1 MPTIMHRENKVSQH
15 GRRTTLQIAM
25 ALALLPFGPAA
36 LAVSAGQP
44 APTIGLQTLDGKSV
58 GSRDLKNKWVVLEWT
73 NPGCPF
79 VQKHYQSG
87 NMQATQPAALKAGFT
102 WVQINSTN
110 PSHQDYKLPK
120 DMAAWNSQMNAQLSL
135 ATLDPNGATGKA
147 FGAKTTPQMV
157 IINPQ
162 GNVVYN
168 GAIDSIRSASQ
179 ADISRATNYVL
190 KAMSEIKAGKPVSEP
205 ETTPYGCSIKY

>member
-1 MPTIMHRENKVSQH
+1 MHRRNESPQTS
-15 GRRTTLQIAM
+15 RRTTLRIVL
-25 ALALLPFGPAA
+25 ALSLLPFGQAA

-44 APTIGLQTLDGKSV
+44 APSIALQTLDGKPV
-58 GSRDLKNKWVVLEWT
+58 GSADLKNKWLVLEWT

-79 VQKHYQSG
+79 VQKHYQAG
-87 NMQATQPAALKAGFT
+87 NMQATQAAALKAGFT

-110 PSHQDYKLPK
+110 PSHQDYKEPN
-120 DMAAWNSQMNAQLSL
+120 DMAAWNSQMKAQVSL
-135 ATLDPNGATGKA
+135 ASLDPNGVTGKA

-162 GNVVYN
+162 GTVVYN

-179 ADISRATNYVL
+179 ADIAKATNYVL
-190 KAMSEIKAGKPVSEP
+190 KAVSEIKAGKPVSEP

>member
-1 MPTIMHRENKVSQH
+1 MHRKNNPAH
-15 GRRTTLQIAM
+15 PNRRHALQIALG
-25 ALALLPFGPAA
+25 LALLPLGTAA
-36 LAVSAGQP
+36 LAVSAGQAAP
-44 APTIGLQTLDGKSV
+44 AITLQTLDGKSI
-58 GSRDLKNKWVVLEWT
+58 GSVDLKNKWLVLEWT

-79 VQKHYQSG
+79 VQKHYQAG
-87 NMQATQPAALKAGFT
+87 NMQATQSAALKDGFT
-102 WVQINSTN
+102 WVQVNSTN
-110 PSHQDYKLPK
+110 PGHQDYKAPK
-120 DMAAWNSQMNAQLSL
+120 DMAAWNSQMKAKVSL

-162 GNVVYN
+162 GTVVYN

-179 ADISRATNYVL
+179 ADISKATNYVL
-190 KAMSEIKAGKPVSEP
+190 KAMAEIKAGKPVSEP

>member
-1 MPTIMHRENKVSQH
+1 MTMRSKKLPRTA
-15 GRRTTLQIAM
+15 RRNALQIAL
-25 ALALLPFGPAA
+25 ALSLLPFGQAA

-44 APTIGLQTLDGKSV
+44 APSIALQTLEGKPV
-58 GSRDLKNKWVVLEWT
+58 GSSDLKNKWLVLEWT

-79 VQKHYQSG
+79 VQKHYQAG
-87 NMQATQPAALKAGFT
+87 NMQATQAAALKAGFT

-110 PSHQDYKLPK
+110 PSHQDYKAPK
-120 DMAAWNSQMNAQLSL
+120 DMAAWNSQMKAQVSL

-162 GNVVYN
+162 GTVVYN
-168 GAIDSIRSASQ
+168 GAIDSIRSANQ
-179 ADISRATNYVL
+179 ADISKATNYVL
-190 KAMSEIKAGKPVSEP
+190 KAVAEIKTGKPVSEP

>member
-1 MPTIMHRENKVSQH
+1 MHCKNKPIQTTK
-15 GRRTTLQIAM
+15 RTVLRL
-25 ALALLPFGPAA
+25 ALALSLLPFGQAA

-44 APTIGLQTLDGKSV
+44 APTIALQTLDGKPI
-58 GSRDLKNKWVVLEWT
+58 GSADLKNKWVVLEWT

-79 VQKHYQSG
+79 VQKHYQAG
-87 NMQATQPAALKAGFT
+87 NMQATQAAVLKAGFT

-110 PSHQDYKLPK
+110 PGHQDYKAPK
-120 DMAAWNSQMNAQLSL
+120 DMAAWNSQMKAQVSL
-135 ATLDPNGATGKA
+135 ATLDPNGVTGKA
-147 FGAKTTPQMV
+147 FGAKTTPQIV

-162 GNVVYN
+162 GTVVYN

-179 ADISRATNYVL
+179 ADISKATNYVL
-190 KAMSEIKAGKPVSEP
+190 KAVTEIKAGKPVSEP

>member
-1 MPTIMHRENKVSQH
+1 MHRKKKPAQTN
-15 GRRTTLQIAM
+15 RRQALQIA
-25 ALALLPFGPAA
+25 LALSLLPLGTAA
-36 LAVSAGQP
+36 LAVSAGQAAP
-44 APTIGLQTLDGKSV
+44 AITLQTLDGKSI
-58 GSRDLKNKWVVLEWT
+58 GSADLKNKWLVLEWT

-79 VQKHYQSG
+79 VQKHYQAG
-87 NMQATQPAALKAGFT
+87 NMQATQSAAIQAGFA
-102 WVQINSTN
+102 WVQVNSTN
-110 PSHQDYKLPK
+110 PNHQDYKAPK
-120 DMAAWNSQMNAQLSL
+120 DMAAWNDQMKAQVSL

-162 GNVVYN
+162 GTVVYN

-179 ADISRATNYVL
+179 ADISKATNYVL
-190 KAMSEIKAGKPVSEP
+190 KAVAEIKAGKPVSEP

>member
-1 MPTIMHRENKVSQH
+1 MHRRNESPRTS
-15 GRRTTLQIAM
+15 RRTTLRIVL
-25 ALALLPFGPAA
+25 ALSLLPFGQAA

-44 APTIGLQTLDGKSV
+44 APSIALQTLDGKPV
-58 GSRDLKNKWVVLEWT
+58 GSADLKNKWLVLEWT

-79 VQKHYQSG
+79 VQKHYQAG
-87 NMQATQPAALKAGFT
+87 NMQATQAAALKAGFT

-110 PSHQDYKLPK
+110 PSHQDYTAPK
-120 DMAAWNSQMNAQLSL
+120 DMAAWNSQMKAQVSL
-135 ATLDPNGATGKA
+135 ASLDPNGVTGKA

-162 GNVVYN
+162 GTVVYN

-179 ADISRATNYVL
+179 ADIAKATNYVL
-190 KAMSEIKAGKPVSEP
+190 KAVSEIKAGKPVSEP